1 MPAQTS
7 RIENVTFQFDEP
19 HRTKAELPKSTRWVK
34 KIDVRYESRRL
45 DAARHREAAVEQ
57 RPVESFAVESHKYW
71 SFGDARGEFVQ
82 QRIFFR
88 KVAHEKLLDL
98 QRAGIPPGQPDQKCV
113 RPCAAGKACGFRV
126 EEEPLGRILQCVASV
141 FEERRVT
148 RAREKL
154 DRDGGWLER
163 LRRREPVAQNEVLAE
178 TISGDSCADEASDRI
193 FLIRL
198 AKRV

>member
-1 MPAQTS
+1 
-7 RIENVTFQFDEP
+7 
-19 HRTKAELPKSTRWVK
+19 
-34 KIDVRYESRRL
+34 
-45 DAARHREAAVEQ
+45 
-57 RPVESFAVESHKYW
+57 
-71 SFGDARGEFVQ
+71 
-82 QRIFFR
+82 
-88 KVAHEKLLDL
+88 
-98 QRAGIPPGQPDQKCV
+98 
-113 RPCAAGKACGFRV
+113 
-126 EEEPLGRILQCVASV
+126 V

-178 TISGDSCADEASDRI
+178 MISGDSCADEASDRI